1 MGNSARTKSTVHY
14 FVKNP
19 CKNQKTLEATMS
31 FHPYSKRD
39 VRIVSDLSRFE
50 FESPTPRNRSRNT
63 TPTSLDE
70 KPSVIDL
77 DHEFGSHNRSTT
89 EIPPTYFEDD
99 IPAPDP
105 GPQRRRTLLE
115 IAEATQALPKVR
127 DPGYTDIYQYYEKPS
142 TSSLVDENHQPNDFV
157 PYPSSINEQQNR
169 SHIDTAPS
177 LNIPTISDEITLKT
191 PITNQTSIMPSTP
204 MTNFSAFNYK
214 DKELPPIQ
222 QPSQYYG
229 DQSSSSVYKLNEI
242 NSLSSRQKIMEDH
255 LVKSVMNKPLFS
267 IPADR
272 IIRGDEFY
280 EGKTFVIT
288 ANFILYFFEMI
299 IAIIIVTLSSILLR
313 DDDRMGVGFYRYFI
327 ADSVISLIVSFLFMT
342 TIVNFERRN
351 GSFYVTA
358 AMILSFVSFIITISV
373 ILPSKNCETSNICSL
388 RRANSAF
395 IIISAFLWLVDLV
408 AFLTVLYISRMNLLG
423 DLNFD
428 YSNQGLQNE
437 FNRSLESSSIDYN
450 EKTKDDL
457 LDPTSGQPLK
467 QYWLNEQGEMFELN
481 DEFDVRGKHKIIV
494 YTV

>member
-1 MGNSARTKSTVHY
+1 
-14 FVKNP
+14 
-19 CKNQKTLEATMS
+19 MS
-31 FHPYSKRD
+31 FQPYGKKD

-63 TPTSLDE
+63 TPTSIDE
-70 KPSVIDL
+70 APSVVDL
-77 DHEFGSHNRSTT
+77 GHEFGNSNHSTT

-105 GPQRRRTLLE
+105 GPQKRRTLLE

-142 TSSLVDENHQPNDFV
+142 TSSLVDENHHQNDFV
-157 PYPSSINEQQNR
+157 PYPSSIHEQQNH
-169 SHIDTAPS
+169 SNFNTTAS

-191 PITNQTSIMPSTP
+191 PITNQTSIMPSTT
-204 MTNFSAFNYK
+204 MTNFSTFNYK

-222 QPSQYYG
+222 QPSEYYA
-229 DQSSSSVYKLNEI
+229 DHNSSSLYKLNDI
-242 NSLSSRQKIMEDH
+242 DSLTSRQKRMENH

-272 IIRGDEFY
+272 IMKGDQFY
-280 EGKTFVIT
+280 EGKHFIIT
-288 ANFILYFFEMI
+288 ANFILYLFEMI
-299 IAIIIVTLSSILLR
+299 IAIVIVTLSSILVR
-313 DDDRMGVGFYRYFI
+313 DDHRIGAGFYRYFI
-327 ADSVISLIVSFLFMT
+327 ADSAISLIVSFLFIT
-342 TIVNFERRN
+342 TIVNFEKRN
-351 GSFYVTA
+351 GSFYVTV
-358 AMILSFVSFIITISV
+358 AMILSFVSFIITIST
-373 ILPSKNCETSNICSL
+373 IIPNKNCATDSICTL

-408 AFLTVLYISRMNLLG
+408 AFLTVLYISRMNLLD

-437 FNRSLESSSIDYN
+437 FNKSLESSSVDYN
-450 EKTKDDL
+450 EKHKDDL